1 MEYLGKFWIFGEIL
15 NKSTFFISPTPQ
27 QQSASQWKPVNT
39 RSSALYHL
47 HLCISILV
55 QVFLYLYL
63 CICNCFCVFV
73 IAFVYLYLCIWIFEF
88 KYFHSMKQQSI
99 SQWKLVNTR
108 SSALYLSQ
116 VFHQIS
122 PQLVSKS
129 WLVLHF
135 ISLERFIL
143 CFYRIYG
150 KILGFSRTVNL
161 RNSCWPAA
169 YHINTFHTEVFCNFP
184 KLWKWYFQY
193 HANISMKNVISAH
206 IGILTIQNRTI

>member
-1 MEYLGKFWIFGEIL
+1 
-15 NKSTFFISPTPQ
+15 
-27 QQSASQWKPVNT
+27 
-39 RSSALYHL
+39 
-47 HLCISILV
+47 
-55 QVFLYLYL
+55 
-63 CICNCFCVFV
+63 
-73 IAFVYLYLCIWIFEF
+73 
-88 KYFHSMKQQSI
+88 MKQQSI

-129 WLVLHF
+129 WLVPHF

-169 YHINTFHTEVFCNFP
+169 YHINTFHTEVFLSFSKALKLRFSISCKYFNEKCNFSTYWHFDNTESNDLINCAMRHGWVFCTYD
-184 KLWKWYFQY
+184 KATSRNQNYISHY
-193 HANISMKNVISAH
+193 HIIILYITYWHFDNTKSNDLTNWVMWPLV
-206 IGILTIQNRTI
+206 GIYYILSNTYMVRKPPQNLNLN

>member
-1 MEYLGKFWIFGEIL
+1 MKTSQHQILGSLPFAFVYFYFGTCIF
-15 NKSTFFISPTPQ
+15 
-27 QQSASQWKPVNT
+27 
-39 RSSALYHL
+39 
-47 HLCISILV
+47 
-55 QVFLYLYL
+55 
-63 CICNCFCVFV
+63 VFV
-73 IAFVYLYLCIWIFEF
+73 FVYLYLFWCIWIFEF

-169 YHINTFHTEVFCNFP
+169 YHINTFHTEVFFVIFQSLEIEIFNIMQIFQ
-184 KLWKWYFQY
+184 WK
-193 HANISMKNVISAH
+193 M
-206 IGILTIQNRTI
+206 

>member
-1 MEYLGKFWIFGEIL
+1 MKTSQHQILGSLPFTLVYFYFGTCIF
-15 NKSTFFISPTPQ
+15 
-27 QQSASQWKPVNT
+27 
-39 RSSALYHL
+39 
-47 HLCISILV
+47 
-55 QVFLYLYL
+55 
-63 CICNCFCVFV
+63 VFV
-73 IAFVYLYLCIWIFEF
+73 FVYLYLFWCIWIFEF

-169 YHINTFHTEVFCNFP
+169 YHINTFHPEVFLSFSKALKLRFSISCKCFNEKCNFSTYWHFEFWQYRIERSN
-184 KLWKWYFQY
+184 KLCDEAW
-193 HANISMKNVISAH
+193 V
-206 IGILTIQNRTI
+206 GILYIW